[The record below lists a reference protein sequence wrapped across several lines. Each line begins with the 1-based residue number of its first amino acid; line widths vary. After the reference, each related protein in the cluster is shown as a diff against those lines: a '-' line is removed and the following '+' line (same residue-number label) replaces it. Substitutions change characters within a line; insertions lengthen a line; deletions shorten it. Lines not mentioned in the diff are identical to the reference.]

1 MPVNKL
7 SINTVC
13 LLRGKALANME
24 KNCSTIWNDACKQ
37 LKGILSNDVYERW
50 IAVIQCI
57 GETDT
62 ALQLAVANDFYKD
75 WLEENYFPMIRKAVM
90 VVSGKEMNISLEV
103 DSSCFDPVK
112 EEVETESHPQ
122 GLSIPGLGFG
132 KPKPNH
138 NLNPNYTFD
147 SFVVGA
153 SNQFAHAAAMAA
165 ANSPSRTY
173 NPLFIYGG
181 VGLGKTHLM
190 QAIGNH
196 VATKKPRA
204 KICYTTCES
213 FTNEYID
220 AIQNSNVSSF
230 RKKYRKIDMLLIDDI
245 QFLDGKAGLQEEFF
259 HTFNAL
265 FESHKQIVLTS
276 DRTPSEMAGL
286 APRLISR
293 FEWGLVTELGKPDM
307 ETRSA
312 ILRKKVELLNLH
324 IDHTLLD
331 YLAERVSSNIR
342 SLEGALIRV
351 ATFMS
356 LTNQHVNVQKIEE
369 LLHDLLDKESKAA
382 VSVDVIQRTVAEH
395 FDLRPS
401 DITGKKRSR
410 DIAWPRQIAMHLS
423 RTMTT
428 QSFPVIGEAFNRNHA
443 TILYAHDQVSVRAK
457 DDRAL
462 QQTLHILKDKVNKNC
477 VKASQQA

>member
-1 MPVNKL
+1 MD
-7 SINTVC
+7 
-13 LLRGKALANME
+13 
-24 KNCSTIWNDACKQ
+24 KNYSKVWNDACAQ
-37 LKGILSNDVYERW
+37 LKGILSKDVYERW
-50 IAVIQCI
+50 IAVIKCVA
-57 GETDT
+57 ETEFG
-62 ALQLAVANDFYKD
+62 LELAVANDFYKD
-75 WLEENYFPMIRKAVM
+75 WLEENYLPMIRKSVI
-90 VVSGKEMNISLEV
+90 VVSGREMDISLQV
-103 DSSCFDPVK
+103 DSSCFEPVK
-112 EEVETESHPQ
+112 EEVQAETQQHP
-122 GLSIPGLGFG
+122 GISIPGLGFG
-132 KPKPNH
+132 KTKPTH

-153 SNQFAHAAAMAA
+153 SNQFAHAAALAA

-196 VATKKPRA
+196 VANKKPRS

-220 AIQNSNVSSF
+220 AIQNNNVSVF

-245 QFLDGKAGLQEEFF
+245 QFLDGKSGLQEEFF

-312 ILRKKVELLNLH
+312 ILRKKAELHNLN
-324 IDHTLLD
+324 INNTLLD

-356 LTNQHVNVQKIEE
+356 LTNQSLNMQKMEE
-369 LLHDLLDKESKAA
+369 LLHDLLDKESKASI
-382 VSVDVIQRTVAEH
+382 SVDIIQRTVAEH
-395 FDLRPS
+395 FDLRPN
-401 DITGKKRSR
+401 DLTGKRRSK

-423 RTMTT
+423 RTMTS

-443 TILYAHDQVSVRAK
+443 TILYAHDQVSQRAK
-457 DDRAL
+457 DDRSL
-462 QQTLHILKDKVNKNC
+462 QQTLYILKDKVSKNC
-477 VKASQQA
+477 VKANQQT

>member
-1 MPVNKL
+1 
-7 SINTVC
+7 
-13 LLRGKALANME
+13 
-24 KNCSTIWNDACKQ
+24 
-37 LKGILSNDVYERW
+37 
-50 IAVIQCI
+50 
-57 GETDT
+57 
-62 ALQLAVANDFYKD
+62 
-75 WLEENYFPMIRKAVM
+75 
-90 VVSGKEMNISLEV
+90 
-103 DSSCFDPVK
+103 
-112 EEVETESHPQ
+112 
-122 GLSIPGLGFG
+122 
-132 KPKPNH
+132 
-138 NLNPNYTFD
+138 
-147 SFVVGA
+147 
-153 SNQFAHAAAMAA
+153 MAA
-165 ANSPSRTY
+165 SNSPSRTY

-196 VATKKPRA
+196 VATKKPRSR
-204 KICYTTCES
+204 ICYTTCES

-220 AIQNSNVSSF
+220 AIQNNNVSAF

-312 ILRKKVELLNLH
+312 ILRKKAEQHNLN
-324 IDHTLLD
+324 INHTLLD

-356 LTNQHVNVQKIEE
+356 LTNQHLSMQKMEE

-382 VSVDVIQRTVAEH
+382 VSVDIIQRTVAEH

-401 DITGKKRSR
+401 DLTGKRRTK
-410 DIAWPRQIAMHLS
+410 DIVWPRQIAMHLS
-423 RTMTT
+423 RTMTS

-443 TILYAHDQVSVRAK
+443 TILYAHDQVSHRAK
-457 DDRAL
+457 DDRSL
-462 QQTLHILKDKVNKNC
+462 QQTLYILKDKVNKNC
-477 VKASQQA
+477 VKVNQQA

>member
-1 MPVNKL
+1 MDKECCN
-7 SINTVC
+7 
-13 LLRGKALANME
+13 
-24 KNCSTIWNDACKQ
+24 IWDDACKQ
-37 LKGILSNDVYERW
+37 LKGILTDDIYNRW
-50 IAVIQCI
+50 IAVIKCLEI
-57 GETDT
+57 SGSTMR
-62 ALQLAVANDFYKD
+62 LAVANDFYKD
-75 WLEENYFPMIRKAVM
+75 WLEENYFPIIRKAVM
-90 VVSGKEMNISLEV
+90 VVSGREMDISLEV
-103 DSSCFDPVK
+103 DSACFEPAKAEAAVA
-112 EEVETESHPQ
+112 EPHTGISLPN
-122 GLSIPGLGFG
+122 LGFT
-132 KPKPNH
+132 KPKPTH

-153 SNQFAHAAAMAA
+153 SNQFAHAAALAA

-196 VATKKPRA
+196 VATKKARA

-220 AIQNSNVSSF
+220 AIQNSNVSAF

-265 FESHKQIVLTS
+265 FENHKQVVLTS

-293 FEWGLVTELGKPDM
+293 FEWGLVTELGKPDA

-312 ILRKKVELLNLH
+312 ILRKKAEQLHLH

-331 YLAERVSSNIR
+331 YLATRISSNIR

-351 ATFMS
+351 ATFIS
-356 LTNQHVNVQKIEE
+356 LTNQQVDERKIDE

-382 VSVDVIQRTVAEH
+382 VSVEIIQRTVAEH

-401 DITGKKRSR
+401 DLTGKKRSK

-423 RTMTT
+423 RTMTAH
-428 QSFPVIGEAFNRNHA
+428 SFPVIGEAFSRNHA
-443 TILYAHDQVSVRAK
+443 TILYANDQVVEKAK
-457 DDRAL
+457 TDRGL
-462 QQTLHILKDKVNKNC
+462 QQTLTILKDKVQKNTA
-477 VKASQQA
+477 KAVQ

>member
-1 MPVNKL
+1 MD
-7 SINTVC
+7 
-13 LLRGKALANME
+13 
-24 KNCSTIWNDACKQ
+24 KNCSKIWNDACTQ

-50 IAVIQCI
+50 IAVIQCV
-57 GETDT
+57 GETDYG
-62 ALQLAVANDFYKD
+62 LQLAVANDFYKD
-75 WLEENYFPMIRKAVM
+75 WLEENYLPMIRKAVM
-90 VVSGKEMNISLEV
+90 VVSGKEMEISLRV
-103 DSSCFDPVK
+103 DSSCFEK
-112 EEVETESHPQ
+112 EETEPESPQ
-122 GLSIPGLGFG
+122 HGLSISSLGFTKH
-132 KPKPNH
+132 KPSH

-190 QAIGNH
+190 QSIGNH
-196 VATKKPRA
+196 VAAKKPRSR
-204 KICYTTCES
+204 ICYTTCES

-220 AIQNSNVSSF
+220 AIQNNNVSSF

-259 HTFNAL
+259 HTFNSL
-265 FESHKQIVLTS
+265 FESHKQVVMTS

-307 ETRSA
+307 ETRAA
-312 ILRKKVELLNLH
+312 ILRKKAEQHNLN
-324 IDHTLLD
+324 IDHSLLD

-356 LTNQHVNVQKIEE
+356 LTNQRVDLSKMEE
-369 LLHDLLDKESKAA
+369 LLHDLLDRESKAS
-382 VSVDVIQRTVAEH
+382 VSVDIIQRTVAEH
-395 FDLRPS
+395 FDLRPT
-401 DITGKKRSR
+401 DLTGKKRTK

-423 RTMTT
+423 RTMTSH
-428 QSFPVIGEAFNRNHA
+428 SFPVIGEAFNRNHA
-443 TILYAHDQVSVRAK
+443 TILYAHDQVSTRAV
-457 DDRAL
+457 DDRSL
-462 QQTLHILKDKVNKNC
+462 QQTLRILKDKVNKNC
-477 VKASQQA
+477 VKVNQQN

>member
-1 MPVNKL
+1 MDKL
-7 SINTVC
+7 DTN
-13 LLRGKALANME
+13 
-24 KNCSTIWNDACKQ
+24 IWENACKQ
-37 LKGILSNDVYERW
+37 LKGILSHDIYERW
-50 IAVIQCI
+50 IAVIRCVDI
-57 GETDT
+57 T
-62 ALQLAVANDFYKD
+62 ADNMRLAVANDFYKD

-103 DSSCFDPVK
+103 NSSCFESAK
-112 EEVETESHPQ
+112 EEKAVEPSP
-122 GLSIPGLGFG
+122 GISIPGLGG
-132 KPKPNH
+132 LVKPKPNH

-196 VATKKPRA
+196 IASKKSRA

-220 AIQNSNVSSF
+220 AIQNSSVSAF

-245 QFLDGKAGLQEEFF
+245 QFLDGKSGLQEEFF

-276 DRTPSEMAGL
+276 DRTPSEMSGL

-293 FEWGLVTELGKPDM
+293 FEWGLVTELGKPDV

-312 ILRKKVELLNLH
+312 ILRKKSELLNLN
-324 IDHTLLD
+324 IEHTLLD

-356 LTNQHVNVQKIEE
+356 LTNQQVNVQKIDE
-369 LLHDLLDKESKAA
+369 LLHDLLDKESKA
-382 VSVDVIQRTVAEH
+382 VVNVDIIQRTVAEH
-395 FDLRPS
+395 FDLRVS
-401 DITGKKRSR
+401 DLTGKRRSK

-423 RTMTT
+423 RSMTT
-428 QSFPVIGEAFNRNHA
+428 QSFPVIGQAFNRNHA
-443 TILYAHDQVSVRAK
+443 TILYAHDQVTERAK
-457 DDRAL
+457 DDRGL
-462 QQTLHILKDKVNKNC
+462 QQTIAIIKDKVNKNC
-477 VKASQQA
+477 LSTAK

>member
-1 MPVNKL
+1 
-7 SINTVC
+7 
-13 LLRGKALANME
+13 ME
-24 KNCSTIWNDACKQ
+24 KLTANIWEEACKQ
-37 LKGILSNDVYERW
+37 LKSILSSDIYERW
-50 IAVIQCI
+50 IAVIHCI
-57 GETDT
+57 DVSDSSMR
-62 ALQLAVANDFYKD
+62 LAVANDFYKD

-103 DSSCFDPVK
+103 DSSCFETVK
-112 EEVETESHPQ
+112 ECKEQEPEVSSG
-122 GLSIPGLGFG
+122 GLSLPGLGFG
-132 KPKPNH
+132 KAKPNH

-153 SNQFAHAAAMAA
+153 SNQFAHAASLAA

-196 VATKKPRA
+196 IASRKPRA

-220 AIQNSNVSSF
+220 AIQNSSVSAF

-265 FESHKQIVLTS
+265 FENHKQIVLTS

-293 FEWGLVTELGKPDM
+293 FEWGLVTELGKPDV

-312 ILRKKVELLNLH
+312 ILRKKADLLNLN

-356 LTNQHVNVQKIEE
+356 LTNQHVNIQKIDE
-369 LLHDLLDKESKAA
+369 LLHDLLDKESRAA
-382 VSVDVIQRTVAEH
+382 VNVEMIQRTVAEH
-395 FDLRPS
+395 FDLRLS
-401 DITGKKRSR
+401 DLTSKKRSR

-423 RTMTT
+423 RTMTS
-428 QSFPVIGEAFNRNHA
+428 QSFPVIGQAFNRNHA
-443 TILYAHDQVSVRAK
+443 TILYAHDQVSERAK
-457 DDRAL
+457 DDRGL
-462 QQTLHILKDKVNKNC
+462 QQTLAIIKDKVNKNC
-477 VKASQQA
+477 AKVSV